1 MIVLNNGQ
9 RSNNIR
15 LTKKGGKDAQGEMT
29 AFAKYERSFSISRT
43 SETGQC
49 TTAKGGERNFRFWVK
64 IERSGQFL

>member
-29 AFAKYERSFSISRT
+29 AVAKYERSFSISRT
-43 SETGQC
+43 SETGQIGLSW
-49 TTAKGGERNFRFWVK
+49 KHDRFDEHR
-64 IERSGQFL
+64 IG